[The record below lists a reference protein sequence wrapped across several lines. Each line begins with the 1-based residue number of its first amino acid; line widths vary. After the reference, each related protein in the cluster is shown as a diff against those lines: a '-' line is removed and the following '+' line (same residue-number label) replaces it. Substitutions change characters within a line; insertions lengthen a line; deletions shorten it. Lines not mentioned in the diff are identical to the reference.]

1 MYNNFNPDYFP
12 TPMSLIEKMI
22 GKLDRNWKHEI
33 KHVLEPSAGSGG
45 LIEGMQK
52 L

>member
-12 TPMSLIEKMI
+12 TPMSLIEKMVS
-22 GKLDRNWKHEI
+22 KLNRNWKHET

-45 LIEGMQK
+45 LIEGM
-52 L
+52 